1 MAVMQWPANSPDLN
15 PIEHLWSYLKRRLAE
30 YPEPPA
36 SITELWQRA
45 EKEWEAI
52 PLSVCQKLIESMP
65 GRVAVVLKAKG
76 HYTKY

>member
-15 PIEHLWSYLKRRLAE
+15 LIEHLWSYLKRRLAE
-30 YPEPPA
+30 YPEPPP
-36 SITELWQRA
+36 SITKLWQRA

-52 PLSVCQKLIESMP
+52 LLSVYQKLIESMP
-65 GRVAVVLKAKG
+65 RGVAAVLKAKG

>member
-1 MAVMQWPANSPDLN
+1 MQWPANSLDLN
-15 PIEHLWSYLKRRLAE
+15 PTKHLWSYLKRRLAE
-30 YPEPPA
+30 YPEPPP
-36 SITELWQRA
+36 SITELWHRV

-65 GRVAVVLKAKG
+65 GRVAAVLKAKG